1 VISQVEFFANVPVRV
16 NQLRLILDNE
26 PHRIREVFLEAIKL
40 DSLRTAL
47 IKEIKVSRNRR
58 SSANQDEIVPY
69 EPPATNA
76 AKSKLTGNNKPSAP
90 VAHGDYSMESGD
102 KVIKVVEQ
110 HLKTIPELYKEIK
123 DRLFA
128 TVERMSDIAIESPA
142 DLVATFEIIEM
153 QSEYATR
160 LRHQREKEEY
170 GDSRGIVKMKE
181 PAGRNARILKPP
193 SSFSESD
200 VMNDLVPVVKGRI
213 KHMFSEKVEM
223 SFELAKTDVS
233 LLTLSPTSRTL
244 TAASQVL
251 RMITEFNHD
260 VIPCTPP
267 HYNIIGDFIEALE
280 EYMDPVL
287 YSTLSQITDL
297 AVADMMQV
305 IDWIESYV
313 SQLAMFDED
322 GRPFC
327 MKLGRIAEQLLGEY
341 LLRIKSQVLSW
352 FKNIKGLKVE
362 IKENSD
368 GTLITSTPEEMFNVL
383 YHQFDVAKEKLPTE
397 YFKDVLHG
405 MIDSLKSVQSE
416 SYDMLVATW
425 MRTEVDTLCA
435 GINDTQRMQDK
446 GDELAETQIILVP
459 QEKEQ
464 EKLKYKLDE
473 LSNRYISIAVDSV
486 AFLSRRVLAE
496 LEEAVFC
503 RLFVQEW
510 ESGEP
515 LSVIVVATL
524 SDYLKDIQIWLGEY
538 FFCKFVRDL
547 FTKVVNLYITAIC
560 RRPPGSW
567 KFRNELRAAHAILA
581 DRDKFIEY
589 FETLADVL
597 HRGGLRPLAANG
609 TAKSAV
615 TEELSALHSFARIIS
630 TPHINACEAQLKELF
645 TRLGIYG
652 LKVAVAL
659 IQSSPAWSKNEK
671 TDNVDYATK
680 LFDKGGKSYSKTIQE
695 IYSFV
700 VDRSDD
706 DTGNK
711 KADNTKKGWFY

>member
-1 VISQVEFFANVPVRV
+1 MK
-16 NQLRLILDNE
+16 E
-26 PHRIREVFLEAIKL
+26 P
-40 DSLRTAL
+40 
-47 IKEIKVSRNRR
+47 VSRN
-58 SSANQDEIVPY
+58 V
-69 EPPATNA
+69 
-76 AKSKLTGNNKPSAP
+76 
-90 VAHGDYSMESGD
+90 
-102 KVIKVVEQ
+102 
-110 HLKTIPELYKEIK
+110 
-123 DRLFA
+123 
-128 TVERMSDIAIESPA
+128 
-142 DLVATFEIIEM
+142 
-153 QSEYATR
+153 
-160 LRHQREKEEY
+160 
-170 GDSRGIVKMKE
+170 
-181 PAGRNARILKPP
+181 RILKPP

-200 VMNDLVPVVKGRI
+200 VLNDLVPVVKGRI

-223 SFELAKTDVS
+223 TFELAKTDVS
-233 LLTLSPTSRTL
+233 LLTLTPTARTL

-267 HYNIIGDFIEALE
+267 HYNIIGEFIEALE
-280 EYMDPVL
+280 EFMDPFL
-287 YSTLSQITDL
+287 YSTMSQVTEL

-327 MKLGRIAEQLLGEY
+327 MKLGRIAEQLLSEY
-341 LLRIKSQVLSW
+341 LTRIKNQVLSW

-405 MIDSLKSVQSE
+405 MIDALKSVQSE

-446 GDELAETQIILVP
+446 GDELAETQIMLVP

-503 RLFVQEW
+503 RLFVQDW

-515 LSVIVVATL
+515 LSVIITATL
-524 SDYLKDIQIWLGEY
+524 TDYLKDIQIWLGEY

-547 FTKVVNLYITAIC
+547 FTKVVNLYITSIC
-560 RRPPGSW
+560 RRPPGTW
-567 KFRNELRAAHAILA
+567 KFRNELRAAHAILT
-581 DRDKFIEY
+581 DRDNFIQY
-589 FETLADVL
+589 FETLADEL

-609 TAKSAV
+609 TPKQAV

-630 TPHINACEAQLKELF
+630 TPHINTGEASLKELF

-652 LKVAVAL
+652 LKVAIAL
-659 IQSSPAWSKNEK
+659 IYANPAWSKNEK
-671 TDNVDYATK
+671 TDHVDYVTK
-680 LFDKGGKSYSKTIQE
+680 LFDKGGKSYSKSIQE

-700 VDRSDD
+700 VDRNDD
-706 DTGNK
+706 DSANK